1 VLACTAQEGIELA
14 VRGTLPLYATDEAL
28 AGSGDEPATPGP
40 GNTVH

>member
-14 VRGTLPLYATDEAL
+14 VQYPADYATDEAL
-28 AGSGDEPATPGP
+28 AGASAEPATPGS